1 MKPSLLAFSLVSLT
15 HQWNEFFWPLIV
27 TETSKSRTLTI
38 GLGIFAQTAEG
49 GAEWT
54 LLMAATL
61 LTIGPLLLTFLIF
74 QKRFI
79 NSFMMSG
86 LKG

>member
-1 MKPSLLAFSLVSLT
+1 
-15 HQWNEFFWPLIV
+15 
-27 TETSKSRTLTI
+27 
-38 GLGIFAQTAEG
+38 
-49 GAEWT
+49 
-54 LLMAATL
+54 MAATL